1 MSASAMFKLKHV
13 DEKGLG
19 CFATTD
25 IKTGT
30 LIHSE
35 YPQIPKGRVSRV
47 MMRFQALL

>member
-1 MSASAMFKLKHV
+1 MAATAMFEVKHI

-25 IKTGT
+25 IQTGT

-35 YPQIPKGRVSRV
+35 YPQIPKGT
-47 MMRFQALL
+47 